1 MSTEYIAKINE
12 FWLGESQTNPEAAA
26 ARRDLW
32 YRGGTPVD
40 IEIRQR
46 FGNLVAEACDG
57 SFSEWR
63 MTPEG
68 CLASILLL
76 DQFTR
81 NLYRNTVDAYVGDGA
96 AFQVALTAIEKSLDR
111 MLHPVSR
118 IWLYHPFHH
127 SEQVANQDRGICL
140 LHAIV
145 CDAPREWHPYIKR
158 SISGWTRHRDIVA
171 RFGRFPH
178 RNEVLGRVSTEEEL
192 EFLSSSGESF
202 GQGPVRVG
210 DRKV

>member
-1 MSTEYIAKINE
+1 MSTENIAQIIE
-12 FWLGESQTNPEAAA
+12 FWLGESQTSPEAAA
-26 ARRDLW
+26 GRRDLW

-40 IEIRQR
+40 IEIGQR
-46 FGNLVAEACDG
+46 FGNLVAEACNG

-63 MTPEG
+63 ASPEG

-81 NLYRNTVDAYVGDGA
+81 NLYRNTADAYLGDA
-96 AFQVALTAIEKSLDR
+96 VAFEVTVTAIEKGLDR

-118 IWLYHPFHH
+118 IWLYHPYHH
-127 SEQVANQDRGICL
+127 SEQVAHQDRGIGL
-140 LHAIV
+140 LHRII
-145 CDAPREWHPYIKR
+145 CDAPLEWHPYIKK

-178 RNEVLGRVSTEEEL
+178 RNEVLGRVSTDEEL

>member
-1 MSTEYIAKINE
+1 MSTEHIAQIIE
-12 FWLGESQTNPEAAA
+12 FWLGESQTSPEAAA
-26 ARRDLW
+26 GRRDLW

-40 IEIRQR
+40 IEIGQR
-46 FGNLVAEACDG
+46 FGNLVAEACNG

-63 MTPEG
+63 ASPEG

-81 NLYRNTVDAYVGDGA
+81 NLYRNTADAYLGDA
-96 AFQVALTAIEKSLDR
+96 VAFEVTVTAIEKGLDR

-127 SEQVANQDRGICL
+127 SEQVAHQDRGIGL
-140 LHAIV
+140 LHGTI
-145 CDAPREWHPYIKR
+145 CDAPLEWHPYIKK